1 MSGFDLDEI
10 LKRAKDVHQ
19 KMADK
24 QDELAR
30 SSVTGEAGGGIVQVQ
45 VNGML
50 EVVSLTLD
58 PVCVD
63 ARDVKMLQDLIVLAT
78 NKALAEAKERM
89 ERELGA
95 VMKPASIPYGDLGP
109 IRRGGS

>member
-1 MSGFDLDEI
+1 MSGFDLDSI
-10 LKRAKDVHQ
+10 LKQAKDVHQ
-19 KMADK
+19 RMADK
-24 QDELAR
+24 QAELAR
-30 SSVTGEAGGGIVQVQ
+30 SSVNGEAGGGLVQVR

-50 EVVSLTLD
+50 ELVSLTLD

-63 ARDVKMLQDLIVLAT
+63 ARDVGMLQDLIVLAT

-95 VMKPASIPYGDLGP
+95 VMRPATISLGD
-109 IRRGGS
+109 GS

>member
-1 MSGFDLDEI
+1 MSGFDLDAI
-10 LKRAKDVHQ
+10 LKQAKDVHQ
-19 KMADK
+19 RMADK
-24 QDELAR
+24 QSELAR
-30 SSVTGEAGGGIVQVQ
+30 SSVKGEAGGGLVQVH

-50 EVVSLTLD
+50 EVVSLALD

-95 VMKPASIPYGDLGP
+95 VMRPAT
-109 IRRGGS
+109 IRIDADVLEDGS